1 MADEV
6 FRQTRK
12 KITADELGGDSQPQG
27 KQENNPALDTIKQV
41 QQAMAKET
49 GKDVVKPFEAQ
60 TQPFEISGN
69 IPPEF
74 RQALMQRRMADDQGG
89 VNVPQGPPTAQ
100 TRPSAKV
107 VGSDEDDGFETF
119 EAPPER
125 PRANSKKMPQAS
137 PKATPDSKVRVQG
150 SDALEGLLGRLAD
163 RHQWET
169 FEFPSKGKFYSNIP
183 AVVHIRAMTGEEE
196 QILATPRWVKRGKAI
211 DMIFRRC
218 IKESINTEELLSSDR
233 THLLIFLRG
242 ISYTPEYDVEIKCP
256 NCSIKFAHVIDLN
269 EVDVNS
275 CPDDFGPDQLQGT
288 LPVSGFRYSYRLATG
303 QDEQEI
309 QNYREKRIQ
318 QWGDQGEDDT
328 LLYRTALLLEEIEGV
343 TMKKELALLLKKLPI
358 QDVAHLRNEINT
370 PPFGVDT
377 QLGLLC
383 PSCTEEFKIDL
394 PLETNFF
401 FPRKR
406 LERTPA

>member
-12 KITADELGGDSQPQG
+12 KVTADELGGDETSQGNPLESVQSV
-27 KQENNPALDTIKQV
+27 QEAI
-41 QQAMAKET
+41 ARET
-49 GKDVVKPFEAQ
+49 GREVPRPMSETPFQVA
-60 TQPFEISGN
+60 GK

-74 RQALMQRRMADDQGG
+74 RAAMENKQA
-89 VNVPQGPPTAQ
+89 T
-100 TRPSAKV
+100 PSKNTSVA
-107 VGSDEDDGFETF
+107 EEAEGFETF

-125 PRANSKKMPQAS
+125 KRSQPQQK
-137 PKATPDSKVRVQG
+137 PTPDAKIRVQG
-150 SDALEGLLGRLAD
+150 SDALEGLLQQLAD
-163 RHQWET
+163 KHSWEE
-169 FEFPSKGKFYSNIP
+169 FEFPSKGKFYQNIP
-183 AVVHIRAMTGEEE
+183 ANVSVRAMTGEEE
-196 QILATPRWVKRGKAI
+196 QILATPRWVRKGKAI

-218 IKESINTEELLSSDR
+218 IKETINTEELLSADR
-233 THLLIFLRG
+233 THLLIYLRG

-269 EVDVNS
+269 EMEVNA
-275 CPDDFGPDQLQGT
+275 CPDDFSMDSLSGI
-288 LPVSGFRYSYRLATG
+288 LPVSKFRYSYRLATG

-309 QNYREKRIQ
+309 SAYREKRIQ

-343 TMKKELALLLKKLPI
+343 SMKKELALLLKKLPI
-358 QDVAHLRNEINT
+358 QDVAYLRNEINT

-377 QLGLLC
+377 ELPILC

-401 FPRKR
+401 FPRKKAK
-406 LERTPA
+406 ETQA

>member
-6 FRQTRK
+6 FRQTRNK
-12 KITADELGGDSQPQG
+12 VTAEDLGDNGTDGPLNSV
-27 KQENNPALDTIKQV
+27 KSVQEAI
-41 QQAMAKET
+41 AKET
-49 GKDVVKPFEAQ
+49 GKDVAKPFEQ
-60 TQPFEISGN
+60 SPFEISGA

-74 RQALMQRRMADDQGG
+74 RAAIQKQQGAAVAPNG
-89 VNVPQGPPTAQ
+89 DP
-100 TRPSAKV
+100 
-107 VGSDEDDGFETF
+107 EGFDSF

-125 PRANSKKMPQAS
+125 KRPQS
-137 PKATPDSKVRVQG
+137 QNKPTPDAKIRVQG
-150 SDALEGLLGRLAD
+150 SDALEGLLQQLAD
-163 RHQWET
+163 KHSWEQ

-183 AVVHIRAMTGEEE
+183 SVVNLRAMTGEEE
-196 QILATPRWVKRGKAI
+196 QILATPRWVRKGKAI

-218 IKESINTEELLSSDR
+218 IKEPIPTEELLSSDR
-233 THLLIFLRG
+233 THLLIYLRG

-256 NCSIKFAHVIDLN
+256 NCSIKFAHIINLN
-269 EVDVNS
+269 DMDVEN
-275 CPDDFGPDQLQGT
+275 CPDNFGPDNLTGV
-288 LPVSGFRYSYRLATG
+288 LPVSKFRYQYRLATG
-303 QDEQEI
+303 ADEQEI
-309 QNYREKRIQ
+309 SAYRDKRIQ

-343 TMKKELALLLKKLPI
+343 SMKKELALLLKKLPI

-377 QLGLLC
+377 ELPILC

-401 FPRKR
+401 FPRKKAK
-406 LERTPA
+406 ETQA

>member
-1 MADEV
+1 MADDDV
-6 FRQTRK
+6 FKQTRK
-12 KITADELGGDSQPQG
+12 KVTSEDLGNEQ
-27 KQENNPALDTIKQV
+27 NPSNPLEGVQSV
-41 QQAMAKET
+41 QQAVAAAT
-49 GKDVVKPFEAQ
+49 GKEAPQMAEMPFQ
-60 TQPFEISGN
+60 VSGN

-74 RQALMQRRMADDQGG
+74 KAALQQPGSTQPST
-89 VNVPQGPPTAQ
+89 VPAG
-100 TRPSAKV
+100 SAK
-107 VGSDEDDGFETF
+107 DEEGFESF

-125 PRANSKKMPQAS
+125 KRSTQSRKP
-137 PKATPDSKVRVQG
+137 TPDSKIRVQG
-150 SDALEGLLGRLAD
+150 SDALEGLLQKLSD
-163 RHQWET
+163 HHTWEE
-169 FEFPSKGKFYSNIP
+169 FEFPSKGRFYENVPETIH
-183 AVVHIRAMTGEEE
+183 VRAMTGEEE
-196 QILATPRWVKRGKAI
+196 QILATPRWVRKGKAI

-218 IKESINTEELLSSDR
+218 IKEPINTEELLSVDR
-233 THLLIFLRG
+233 TNLLIYLRG

-256 NCSIKFAHVIDLN
+256 NCSVKFAHVIDLN
-269 EVDVNS
+269 EMEVET
-275 CPDDFGPDQLQGT
+275 CPDDFSPDSLGGT
-288 LPVSGFRYSYRLATG
+288 LPVSGFSYSYRLASG

-309 QNYREKRIQ
+309 NSYRDKRIQ

-377 QLGLLC
+377 ELPILC

-401 FPRKR
+401 FPRKKAK
-406 LERTPA
+406 ETQA

>member
-6 FRQTRK
+6 FRQNRN
-12 KITADELGGDSQPQG
+12 KITDGDLEG
-27 KQENNPALDTIKQV
+27 DATNNPLESVRSV
-41 QQAMAKET
+41 QEAISKET
-49 GKDVVKPFEAQ
+49 GRELPKTFEQ
-60 TQPFEISGN
+60 GPIQISGN

-74 RQALMQRRMADDQGG
+74 RAAMQQKQA
-89 VNVPQGPPTAQ
+89 P
-100 TRPSAKV
+100 AKNAT
-107 VGSDEDDGFETF
+107 SEDEGFESF

-125 PRANSKKMPQAS
+125 KRQQQKQ
-137 PKATPDSKVRVQG
+137 ATPDSKIRVQG
-150 SDALEGLLGRLAD
+150 SDALEGLLQQLAEK
-163 RHQWET
+163 HTWEE
-169 FEFPSKGKFYSNIP
+169 FEFPSKGKFYENIP
-183 AVVHIRAMTGEEE
+183 ATINVRAMTGEEE
-196 QILATPRWVKRGKAI
+196 QILATPRWVRKGKAI

-218 IKESINTEELLSSDR
+218 IKEPINTEELLSSDR
-233 THLLIFLRG
+233 THLLIYLRG

-269 EVDVNS
+269 DLDVDT
-275 CPDDFGPDQLQGT
+275 CPDDFSMDSLSGT
-288 LPVSGFRYSYRLATG
+288 LPVSKFRYRYRLATG

-309 QNYREKRIQ
+309 SNYREKRIQ

-358 QDVAHLRNEINT
+358 QDVAYLRNEINT

-377 QLGLLC
+377 ELSVLC

-401 FPRKR
+401 FPRKKAK
-406 LERTPA
+406 ETQA

>member
-1 MADEV
+1 MADDDV
-6 FRQTRK
+6 FKQTRK
-12 KITADELGGDSQPQG
+12 KVTNEDLG
-27 KQENNPALDTIKQV
+27 NPSNPLEGIQNV
-41 QQAMAKET
+41 QQAVAAET
-49 GKDVVKPFEAQ
+49 GREAPQMAEMPFQ
-60 TQPFEISGN
+60 VSGN

-74 RQALMQRRMADDQGG
+74 KAALQQPGSTQPST
-89 VNVPQGPPTAQ
+89 VPAG
-100 TRPSAKV
+100 SAR
-107 VGSDEDDGFETF
+107 DEEGFESF

-125 PRANSKKMPQAS
+125 KRNTQSRKP
-137 PKATPDSKVRVQG
+137 TPDSKIRVQG
-150 SDALEGLLGRLAD
+150 SDALEGLLQKLSD
-163 RHQWET
+163 HHTWEE
-169 FEFPSKGKFYSNIP
+169 FEFPSKGRFYENVPETIH
-183 AVVHIRAMTGEEE
+183 VRAMTGEEE
-196 QILATPRWVKRGKAI
+196 QILATPRWVRKGKAI

-218 IKESINTEELLSSDR
+218 IKEPINTEELLSVDR
-233 THLLIFLRG
+233 TNLLIYLRG

-256 NCSIKFAHVIDLN
+256 NCSVKFAHVIDLN
-269 EVDVNS
+269 EMEVET
-275 CPDDFGPDQLQGT
+275 CPDDFSPDSLSGT
-288 LPVSGFRYSYRLATG
+288 LPVSGFSYSYRLASG

-309 QNYREKRIQ
+309 NSYRDKRIQ

-377 QLGLLC
+377 ELPILC

-401 FPRKR
+401 FPRKKAK
-406 LERTPA
+406 ETQA

>member
-6 FRQTRK
+6 FRQSRK
-12 KITADELGGDSQPQG
+12 KITRDEVGEKEEGSPLASVRD
-27 KQENNPALDTIKQV
+27 V
-41 QQAMAKET
+41 QQAVAKET
-49 GKDVVKPFEAQ
+49 GRDVVEPFSAQ
-60 TQPFEISGN
+60 KSPFEISGN

-74 RQALMQRRMADDQGG
+74 RQALMERRMQSPEESF
-89 VNVPQGPPTAQ
+89 PQGPPQANAVPTAK
-100 TRPSAKV
+100 PKPNV
-107 VGSDEDDGFETF
+107 VANEEEGFESF
-119 EAPPER
+119 DSPPER
-125 PRANSKKMPQAS
+125 PR
-137 PKATPDSKVRVQG
+137 PKPTPDAKVRVTG
-150 SDALEGLLGRLAD
+150 SDNLENLLGQLNN
-163 RHQWET
+163 RHQWEPFT
-169 FEFPSKGKFYSNIP
+169 WPSKGRFYNNIP
-183 AVVHIRAMTGEEE
+183 ETVHIRAMTGEEE

-218 IKESINTEELLSSDR
+218 IKEPINTEELLSADR

-269 EVDVNS
+269 DVDIES
-275 CPDDFGPDQLQGT
+275 CPDDFNTESLSGV
-288 LPVSGFRYSYRLATG
+288 LPMSGFRYSYRLATG

-309 QNYREKRIQ
+309 ANYREKRIQ
-318 QWGDQGEDDT
+318 QWGDQGNDDT

-343 TMKKELALLLKKLPI
+343 VLKKELSLLLKKLPI

-377 QLGLLC
+377 QLPLLC

-406 LERTPA
+406 MERTQA

>member
-6 FRQTRK
+6 FRQNRN
-12 KITADELGGDSQPQG
+12 KITDGDLEG
-27 KQENNPALDTIKQV
+27 NNPQQNPLESVRSV
-41 QQAMAKET
+41 QEAISKET
-49 GKDVVKPFEAQ
+49 GRDLPKTFEQ
-60 TQPFEISGN
+60 GPIQISGN

-74 RQALMQRRMADDQGG
+74 RAALQQKQPQDKAGNQSDD
-89 VNVPQGPPTAQ
+89 
-100 TRPSAKV
+100 
-107 VGSDEDDGFETF
+107 EGFDAF
-119 EAPPER
+119 EAPPDRKR
-125 PRANSKKMPQAS
+125 PQQKQ
-137 PKATPDSKVRVQG
+137 ATPDSKIRVQG
-150 SDALEGLLGRLAD
+150 SDALEGLLQQLAEK
-163 RHQWET
+163 HTWEQ
-169 FEFPSKGKFYSNIP
+169 FEFPSRGKFYENIP
-183 AVVHIRAMTGEEE
+183 ATINVRAMTGEEE
-196 QILATPRWVKRGKAI
+196 QILATPRWVRKGKAI

-218 IKESINTEELLSSDR
+218 IKEPINTEELLSSDR
-233 THLLIFLRG
+233 THLLIYLRG

-269 EVDVNS
+269 ELEVDS
-275 CPDDFGPDQLQGT
+275 CPDDFSIENLSGV
-288 LPVSGFRYSYRLATG
+288 LPVSKFRYSYRLATG

-309 QNYREKRIQ
+309 SSYREKRIQ

-343 TMKKELALLLKKLPI
+343 TMKKELSLLLKKLPI

-377 QLGLLC
+377 ELSVLC

-401 FPRKR
+401 FPRKKAK
-406 LERTPA
+406 ETQA

>member
-6 FRQTRK
+6 FRQNRN
-12 KITADELGGDSQPQG
+12 KITEGDLEGDSTA
-27 KQENNPALDTIKQV
+27 NNPLESVRSV
-41 QQAMAKET
+41 QEAISKET
-49 GKDVVKPFEAQ
+49 GRDLPKTFEQ
-60 TQPFEISGN
+60 GPIQVSGN

-74 RQALMQRRMADDQGG
+74 RAAMQQRQAP
-89 VNVPQGPPTAQ
+89 VKNT
-100 TRPSAKV
+100 
-107 VGSDEDDGFETF
+107 GSEDEGFESF

-125 PRANSKKMPQAS
+125 KRPQQ
-137 PKATPDSKVRVQG
+137 KQLTPDTKIRVQG
-150 SDALEGLLGRLAD
+150 SDALEGLLQQLAEK
-163 RHQWET
+163 HTWEE
-169 FEFPSKGKFYSNIP
+169 FEFPSKGKFYENIP
-183 AVVHIRAMTGEEE
+183 ATINVRAMTGEEE
-196 QILATPRWVKRGKAI
+196 QILATPRWVRKGKAI

-218 IKESINTEELLSSDR
+218 IKEPINTEELLSSDR
-233 THLLIFLRG
+233 THLLIYLRG

-269 EVDVNS
+269 ELDVET
-275 CPDDFGPDQLQGT
+275 CPDGFSMDSLSGT
-288 LPVSGFRYSYRLATG
+288 LPVSKFRYRYRLATG

-309 QNYREKRIQ
+309 SNYREKRIQ

-328 LLYRTALLLEEIEGV
+328 LLYRTALLLEEVEGV

-358 QDVAHLRNEINT
+358 QDVAYLRNEINT

-377 QLGLLC
+377 ELSVLC

-401 FPRKR
+401 FPRKKAK
-406 LERTPA
+406 ETQA

>member
-1 MADEV
+1 MADDV
-6 FRQTRK
+6 FRQQRK
-12 KITADELGGDSQPQG
+12 RVTAADLDDGMEEGASPLDSVRSV
-27 KQENNPALDTIKQV
+27 QEAI
-41 QQAMAKET
+41 AKET
-49 GKDVVKPFEAQ
+49 GKEIAKPFEAP
-60 TQPFEISGN
+60 PFQVSGN

-74 RQALMQRRMADDQGG
+74 RAAMERKQMGQ
-89 VNVPQGPPTAQ
+89 
-100 TRPSAKV
+100 PSAPV
-107 VGSDEDDGFETF
+107 NSDIEDGFSAF

-125 PRANSKKMPQAS
+125 KAPPAPR
-137 PKATPDSKVRVQG
+137 PKPTPDARVSHTQQTG
-150 SDALEGLLGRLAD
+150 DALTKALQELTD
-163 RHQWET
+163 RFTTWEE
-169 FEFPSKGKFYSNIP
+169 FEFPSKGKFYTDIP
-183 AVVHIRAMTGEEE
+183 STITVRAMTGEEE

-218 IKESINTEELLSSDR
+218 IKEPINTEELLSSDR

-269 EVDVNS
+269 DMDVET
-275 CPDDFGPDQLQGT
+275 CPDDFGPESLSGV
-288 LPVSGFRYSYRLATG
+288 LPVSKFRYTYRLATG

-309 QNYREKRIQ
+309 SSYREKRIQ

-343 TMKKELALLLKKLPI
+343 TMKREIAMLLKKLPI
-358 QDVAHLRNEINT
+358 QDVGFLRNEINT

-377 QLGLLC
+377 ELPLLC
-383 PSCTEEFKIDL
+383 PACSEEFKIDL

-401 FPRKR
+401 FPRKKAR
-406 LERTPA
+406 ESLV

>member
-12 KITADELGGDSQPQG
+12 KVTADDLGDDATDSPLESI
-27 KQENNPALDTIKQV
+27 KSVQEAV
-41 QQAMAKET
+41 AKET
-49 GKDVVKPFEAQ
+49 GKEIPKPFEQA
-60 TQPFEISGN
+60 PFEISGA

-74 RQALMQRRMADDQGG
+74 RAAMQKQA
-89 VNVPQGPPTAQ
+89 
-100 TRPSAKV
+100 SAAAASPK
-107 VGSDEDDGFETF
+107 EDPEGFDSF

-125 PRANSKKMPQAS
+125 KRPQSQVQAA
-137 PKATPDSKVRVQG
+137 KVTPDAKIRVQG
-150 SDALEGLLGRLAD
+150 SDALEGLLQQLAD
-163 RHQWET
+163 KHSWET

-183 AVVHIRAMTGEEE
+183 AVVNVRAMTGEEE
-196 QILATPRWVKRGKAI
+196 QILATPRWVRKGKAI

-218 IKESINTEELLSSDR
+218 IKEPIPTEELLSSDR
-233 THLLIFLRG
+233 THLLIYLRG

-269 EVDVNS
+269 DMDVES
-275 CPDDFGPDQLQGT
+275 CPDNFGPDNLTGI
-288 LPVSGFRYSYRLATG
+288 LPVSKFRYQYRLATG
-303 QDEQEI
+303 ADEQEI
-309 QNYREKRIQ
+309 SAYRDKRIQ

-377 QLGLLC
+377 ELPILC

-401 FPRKR
+401 FPRKKAK
-406 LERTPA
+406 ETQA